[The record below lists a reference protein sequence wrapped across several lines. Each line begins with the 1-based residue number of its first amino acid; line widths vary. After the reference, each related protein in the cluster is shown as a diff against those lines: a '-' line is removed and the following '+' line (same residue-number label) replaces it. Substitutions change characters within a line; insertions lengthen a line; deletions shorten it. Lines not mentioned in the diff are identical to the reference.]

1 MSKKRPNPLDY
12 MFGGPEYLKAKFDD
26 IDEAVVSKKSKA
38 TKDIKALLVKYPVI
52 DPAAMGMPKGWQSE
66 PLWQ

>member
-12 MFGGPEYLKAKFDD
+12 TFGGPEYLKAKFDD

-38 TKDIKALLVKYPVI
+38 FYAPSKKSFSNSQP
-52 DPAAMGMPKGWQSE
+52 
-66 PLWQ
+66 